1 MGRSAPWQVSF
12 AESRETF
19 GPGSRCVGIFCE
31 KARSVVDW
39 SFVTW
44 RILFIFLSAA
54 FVAPAIQAAPVRYDV
69 EATVATAPKLDR
81 EPFGSKFFFTTE
93 GQVIYRILPADRSDT
108 DPATR
113 LEYRSPTEALD
124 LLPAAGYESL
134 DIVALD
140 PEGTAVGRSVTENS
154 SNPNPH
160 AEAALLWTPTGGSI
174 VPAGFDLG
182 SSGFKA
188 MSPTGLAA
196 GFTNSGAYRTVSW
209 DSANP
214 TPGGVDIVPPPGYG
228 NCEVRGVSA
237 SGETLLYVS
246 NPGLQNVAVWNG
258 TSSTV
263 IGPAPNSDETFYPSN
278 CAINSTGDVVMA
290 FFSATGYRIVFIPA
304 ANRANYQIFSFTGS
318 GSSVYHLQIS
328 DAGLASCETSV
339 NGTNVVSIVS
349 STYAQ
354 QFNFDGYSAFLNA
367 AGELVFGNQGLFY
380 YWDARAWTGSPT
392 IVPLSLPSSP
402 VAPTLVGFND
412 DGRLLTLSDDS
423 SQTTRTLSIL
433 APVQAGP
440 TPAPDTVITVA
451 PARKALRLAVGTQV
465 RNTLL
470 VKTHFSGVPKASVHY
485 ILAGKLP
492 HGLRFRASDGS
503 IRGRPTQAQR
513 ANVRVAA
520 TYSSAGVV
528 RQTAFAKVRIQVSGT
543 TSLPT
548 Q

>member
-1 MGRSAPWQVSF
+1 M
-12 AESRETF
+12 
-19 GPGSRCVGIFCE
+19 
-31 KARSVVDW
+31 
-39 SFVTW
+39 TW
-44 RILFIFLSAA
+44 RILFISLSAA
-54 FVAPAIQAAPVRYDV
+54 LLAPAIQAAPVRYDV
-69 EATVATAPKLDR
+69 EATVATVPKLGR
-81 EPFGSKFFFTTE
+81 EPFGSKFFFTTG
-93 GQVIYRILPADRSDT
+93 GQVIYRVLPADRSDT

-113 LEYRSPTEALD
+113 FEYWSPGDTLD

-140 PEGTAVGRSVTENS
+140 PQGTAVGRSVTENS

-160 AEAALLWTPTGGSI
+160 AEAALLWTPAGGST

-196 GFTNSGAYRTVSW
+196 GFTNSGTYRTVSW

-214 TPGGVDIVPPPGYG
+214 IPGGVDIVPPAGYG

-246 NPGLQNVAVWNG
+246 NPGQQNVAVWNG

-278 CAINSTGDVVMA
+278 SAINSAGDVAMA
-290 FFSATGYRIVFIPA
+290 FFSATGYRIIFIPA
-304 ANRANYQIFSFTGS
+304 ANRANYQIFSFNGT

-339 NGTNVVSIVS
+339 NGANVVSIVS

-354 QFNFDGYSAFLNA
+354 QLNFDGYSAFLNA
-367 AGELVFGNQGLFY
+367 AGEFVFGNQGAFY
-380 YWDARAWTGSPT
+380 YWDARAWTGSPSL
-392 IVPLSLPSSP
+392 VPLALPSSP
-402 VAPTLVGFND
+402 TAPTLVGFND
-412 DGRLLTLSDDS
+412 DSRLLTLSDDA

-433 APVQAGP
+433 APEQSSPTPTPGPPTPTPDPIP
-440 TPAPDTVITVA
+440 TPAPTPSAEVTVQ
-451 PARKALRLAVGTQV
+451 PARKTV
-465 RNTLL
+465 RFTAGDPIQSTPL
-470 VKTHFSGVPKASVHY
+470 VKIHVTGVPASSVRY
-485 ILAGKLP
+485 VLSGKLP
-492 HGLRFRASDGS
+492 RGLRFRASDGS
-503 IRGRPTQAQR
+503 VRGRPTQAQR
-513 ANVRVAA
+513 ANVRIAA
-520 TYSSAGVV
+520 TYPSAGGLK
-528 RQTAFAKVRIQVSGT
+528 QSAFVKVKIQVGGT
-543 TSLPT
+543 TSPPI